1 MLLRRFTPLLIAL
14 SFCLFSMP
22 VWSEEPVALDGYDI
36 TDLVIDQTANCRKE
50 KDQSTCINFFS
61 SEGII
66 VQVQDDDGER
76 KDGRWFV
83 DDSDRLC
90 ILWNGKLKPLCFVVI
105 VNDDETY
112 NMIKHEK
119 HISTI
124 LKLTDG
130 NINNL

>member
-14 SFCLFSMP
+14 SFCLIPAP
-22 VWSEEPVALDGYDI
+22 VWSEKPIALDGYDI
-36 TDLVIDQTANCRKE
+36 IDLVIDMTANCRKE
-50 KDQSTCINFFS
+50 KDQSTCVNFFS
-61 SEGII
+61 SEGVI
-66 VQVQDDDGER
+66 VQVQDDDGQR
-76 KDGRWFV
+76 KDGRWFI

-90 ILWNGKLKPLCFVVI
+90 ILWNGKLKPLCFVI
-105 VNDDETY
+105 TMNNDDTS